1 MNVTAVESSTLS
13 AVAYDENRA
22 ILQLEFR
29 SRAIYRYF
37 AVPSPV
43 HEGLIAA
50 TSKGRYFNQA
60 IRGRFRYEPVREARV
75 GGREQA

>member
-22 ILQLEFR
+22 ILQLEFG

-37 AVPSPV
+37 DVPASV
-43 HEGLIAA
+43 HAGLIAA
-50 TSKGRYFNQA
+50 ASKGRYFNLA
-60 IRGRFRYEPVREARV
+60 IRGRFRYAPAREARV
-75 GGREQA
+75 RGREQA